1 MLTALTTLNKQVS
14 ISMANVAVAGILR
27 AGKFSPNHVG
37 SDAAILNAVAALL
50 RRRGITV
57 NLYSEDQFIA
67 HGIES
72 EQIVMAMTRDERS
85 ISRLHNL
92 EDQGRIV
99 INSGYGISHCARGN
113 MVRIFA
119 REGIP
124 QPETLVV
131 STDEN
136 VKSKLDQMGFER
148 CWVKRADCQ
157 TVHKEDVACARHA
170 QEAQDLLGEFFIRG
184 IRTAVIARD
193 VHGSHVKF
201 YGVVGTDF
209 FHCYLSRGG
218 NSDALDAEEL
228 RVVCTKAAK
237 ALGVEVYGGDAMV
250 DPTTGSFVIV
260 SFNDWPGFA
269 PCREDAAKGICKLV
283 SAHARKLMKR

>member
-1 MLTALTTLNKQVS
+1 MTLNKPENTF
-14 ISMANVAVAGILR
+14 MANVSVAGILR
-27 AGKFSPNHVG
+27 AGMFSPNNVG
-37 SDAAILNAVAALL
+37 SDAAILNSVATHL

-72 EQIVMAMTRDERS
+72 EQIIMSMTRDERS
-85 ISRLHNL
+85 TSRLHSL

-113 MVRIFA
+113 MVKIFA

-124 QPETLVV
+124 QPDTLVV

-136 VKSKLDQMGFER
+136 VKARLDEMGFER

-157 TVHKEDVACARHA
+157 TIHKEDVACARHT
-170 QEAQDLLGEFFIRG
+170 QEAQELLGEFFIRG
-184 IRTAVIARD
+184 IRTATVSRD
-193 VHGSHVKF
+193 VQGAHAKF
-201 YGVVGTDF
+201 YGVTGTDF
-209 FHCYLSRGG
+209 FHCYLSRNDSQGILD
-218 NSDALDAEEL
+218 SEAL
-228 RVVCTKAAK
+228 RSVCTKAAK
-237 ALGVEVYGGDAMV
+237 ALGVTVYGGDAMINPA
-250 DPTTGSFVIV
+250 DGTFVII

-269 PCREDAAKGICKLV
+269 PCREEAAKGICKLV

>member
-1 MLTALTTLNKQVS
+1 
-14 ISMANVAVAGILR
+14 VAGILR
-27 AGKFSPNHVG
+27 AGMFSPNNVG
-37 SDAAILNAVAALL
+37 ADAAILNSVAAKL

-57 NLYSEDQFIA
+57 NLYSEEQFIA
-67 HGIES
+67 HGIGG
-72 EQIVMAMTRDERS
+72 EQIVMTMTRDERS
-85 ISRLHNL
+85 TSRLHEL
-92 EDQGRIV
+92 EDLGRIV

-113 MVRIFA
+113 MVKIFA

-124 QPETLVV
+124 QPDTLVV
-131 STDEN
+131 STNEN
-136 VKSKLDQMGFER
+136 IKGRLEELGIER

-184 IRTAVIARD
+184 IRTATVARD
-193 VHGSHVKF
+193 ISGLHAKF

-209 FHCYLSRGG
+209 FHCYLSRADGLQTIDED
-218 NSDALDAEEL
+218 SL
-228 RVVCTKAAK
+228 RSVCTKAAK
-237 ALGVEVYGGDAMV
+237 ALGVAIYGGDVMI
-250 DPTTGSFVIV
+250 DPISGSFSII

-283 SAHARKLMKR
+283 SSYARKLMKR

>member
-218 NSDALDAEEL
+218 NSDVFDAEAL

-237 ALGVEVYGGDAMV
+237 ALGVAVYGGDAMV